1 MAVFLATPFS
11 STDPCWTASDGR
23 RWVLGSLT
31 SLTSLLCFSSLNKVL
46 TLEITISW
54 VFISAKPSAT
64 RISQSLVPRA
74 GDVTWVPRAG
84 DVAWIS
90 QAGTVVTCLHISQ
103 PVSWLYFDGDED
115 KLKCAILLEPHKT
128 CSIVA

>member
-1 MAVFLATPFS
+1 MAVFLATPIS
-11 STDPCWTASDGR
+11 STDLCWTASDGR

-31 SLTSLLCFSSLNKVL
+31 SLTSLLCFSLNKGL

-54 VFISAKPSAT
+54 VFIPAKPSAT

-84 DVAWIS
+84 DMAWIP
-90 QAGTVVTCLHISQ
+90 QACTVIACLHISQ
-103 PVSWLYFDGDED
+103 PVSWLHSDGDED